1 MEKSKQIKG
10 TTKWLM
16 FSVAVFFDIIS
27 LLSLVPVV
35 GWIFEFLV
43 WLFAFMTFWLWFLL
57 NGINIMSFRNPK
69 KLAGTAIGS
78 IIEAS
83 PLGFVP
89 AWTILILYLT
99 RIEPAIEKVVSQV
112 PGGETALGK
121 VVGKT
126 GEK

>member
-16 FSVAVFFDIIS
+16 FSVAIFFDIIS

-35 GWIFEFLV
+35 GWIFGFL
-43 WLFAFMTFWLWFLL
+43 WGLFAFMTFCLWFYL
-57 NGINIMSFRNPK
+57 NGVNIISFGNPR
-69 KLAGTAIGS
+69 KLASSVLSGL
-78 IIEAS
+78 IEVS
-83 PLGFVP
+83 PFGFIP
-89 AWTILILYLT
+89 TWTILVLYLT
-99 RIEPAIEKVVSQV
+99 RIEPALEKVVSHV